1 MTSVNRKIYKCEYT
15 QLESRW
21 DVDELCDDIGCK
33 FEDIDREETCVVGL
47 DLVLVLKNGN
57 IHFIPSNVERLIEKM
72 EHTGPCEDGWEDED

>member
-33 FEDIDREETCVVGL
+33 FEDIDQEETCVEGL
-47 DLVLVLKNGN
+47 HLVVVLKNGKK
-57 IHFIPSNVERLIEKM
+57 HFFRPNEKCAVEEM
-72 EHTGPCEDGWEDED
+72 EYDGPCEYGWEDED

>member
-33 FEDIDREETCVVGL
+33 FEDIDQEETCVEGL
-47 DLVLVLKNGN
+47 HLVVVLKNGKK
-57 IHFIPSNVERLIEKM
+57 HFFRPNEKCAVDNTACCSLNLA
-72 EHTGPCEDGWEDED
+72 EF